1 MRSAAESNSHK
12 DDKKTPASKPPDPPA
27 VDPVDEASR
36 ESFPASDPPAL
47 DSPKEKKKAKTA
59 GAVSN

>member
-1 MRSAAESNSHK
+1 MHSAAGQNSHK
-12 DDKKTPASKPPDPPA
+12 DNKKTPATKPPDPPA

-47 DSPKEKKKAKTA
+47 DPPREKKKEKSA
-59 GAVSN
+59 GSVSN

>member
-1 MRSAAESNSHK
+1 MHPAAGANSHK
-12 DDKKTPASKPPDPPA
+12 DGKKTPASQPPDPPA

-47 DSPKEKKKAKTA
+47 DPPRGKKKEKTA
-59 GAVSN
+59 GAAAN

>member
-1 MRSAAESNSHK
+1 MYSAAGPDSHTH
-12 DDKKTPASKPPDPPA
+12 KKTPSSKPPDPPA

-47 DSPKEKKKAKTA
+47 DPPREKKKEKSA
-59 GAVSN
+59 GAASN

>member
-1 MRSAAESNSHK
+1 MHSAAGSNSHK
-12 DDKKTPASKPPDPPA
+12 DDKKTPASHPPDPSA

-47 DSPKEKKKAKTA
+47 DPPKEKKKEKSA
-59 GAVSN
+59 

>member
-1 MRSAAESNSHK
+1 MYSAAGPSSHQ
-12 DDKKTPASKPPDPPA
+12 DDKKAPASKPPDPPA

-47 DSPKEKKKAKTA
+47 DPPREKKKEKGA
-59 GAVSN
+59 GATAN

>member
-1 MRSAAESNSHK
+1 MHSAAGPNSHK
-12 DDKKTPASKPPDPPA
+12 DDEKTPASKPPDPPA

-47 DSPKEKKKAKTA
+47 DPPREKKKEKSAKA
-59 GAVSN
+59 ASH